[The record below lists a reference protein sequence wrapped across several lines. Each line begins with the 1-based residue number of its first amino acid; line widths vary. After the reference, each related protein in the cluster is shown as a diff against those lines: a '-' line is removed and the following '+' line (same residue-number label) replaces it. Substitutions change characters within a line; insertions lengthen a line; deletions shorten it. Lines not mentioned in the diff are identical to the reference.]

1 MRLKITLVLVGLALA
16 GCNTNSADQ
25 RTLGGAAIGAGSG
38 AIIGGIAGG
47 GRGAAIGAGV
57 GAVGGAIVGRATTP
71 RNCVYRDRYGR
82 KFYARCP

>member
-1 MRLKITLVLVGLALA
+1 MRLKITLVAIGLALA

-25 RTLGGAAIGAGSG
+25 RTLGGAAIGAGGG

-57 GAVGGAIVGRATTP
+57 GAVSGAIIGRATTP
-71 RNCVYRDRYGR
+71 NNCIYRDRYGR
-82 KFYARCP
+82 KFTARCP